1 MSGFNIVWVGCAIA
15 GLVAISYI
23 VVPKGPNQTT
33 IRTSIILTLICIY
46 LMWAITY
53 LSQLHPLIVPKKSA
67 AEEH

>member
-15 GLVAISYI
+15 GLVALSYI

-33 IRTSIILTLICIY
+33 IRTSLILSFICTY

-53 LSQLHPLIVPKKSA
+53 LSQLHPLIVPRRNA
-67 AEEH
+67 GEH

>member
-23 VVPKGPNQTT
+23 VVPKGPNQT
-33 IRTSIILTLICIY
+33 
-46 LMWAITY
+46 WAITY